1 MRKTI
6 NDYIDTLHYRTSHH
20 VFNKVKHKFPDVDN
34 DTINEVING
43 RLKDRF
49 VKAQNIEPY
58 YFKIFS
64 TRPNCWFHDLL
75 DNGKNNEPRYWHIFI
90 GTNNHYGVAQP
101 LKNKTANEVKQSL
114 VQFVNQYKPTKLT
127 SDEESAF
134 VDKSVVKYLTDQHV
148 DIHIITEQ
156 NHSALGIIDR
166 FIRTLRDMN
175 TPTEK
180 GKRQSHHE
188 KYQSF
193 TPKRMQKLIDIYN
206 ETPHSRIKCTPREMF
221 EDPDKEKEYIFE
233 QLKKRDKQEGI
244 KDLRIKEGSY
254 VRYILP
260 RSNGMFKKR
269 FQYSWECYKVEAV
282 SGNMYTLMA
291 RDGTVMNLPRFK
303 LILCAKDGSKPSNIK
318 WADTIPN
325 RWNGEVK
332 NIISFN
338 PRTNKYKVA
347 FKVPGEEDYID
358 EIPATYLRG
367 NYPQQLSDIE
377 KEFMQQQQQ
386 K

>member
-1 MRKTI
+1 MTKHI

-20 VFNKVKHKFPDVDN
+20 VFKRVKDKFPDVDDEMIN
-34 DTINEVING
+34 DVIKR
-43 RLKDRF
+43 RLKDKF
-49 VKAQNIEPY
+49 VKATNIEPY

-64 TRPNCWFHDLL
+64 TRPNCWFHDIL
-75 DNGKNNEPRYWHIFI
+75 DNGKDNKPRYWHIFI

-101 LKNKTANEVKQSL
+101 LRNKTANEIKQSL
-114 VQFVNQYKPTKLT
+114 ITFVNKYKPVKLT
-127 SDEESAF
+127 SDEESGF
-134 VDKSVVKYLTDQHV
+134 IDKSVVKYLTDQHV

-180 GKRQSHHE
+180 GTKQSHHE
-188 KYQSF
+188 KYQMFS
-193 TPKRMQKLIDIYN
+193 PKRMTKLIDIYN
-206 ETPHSRIKCTPREMF
+206 ETPHARIKCTPKEMF
-221 EDPDKEKEYIFE
+221 EDAEKEKEYIFD
-233 QLKKRDKQEGI
+233 QLNKREKQQGI
-244 KDLRIKEGSY
+244 KDLNIKRGSF

-260 RSNGMFKKR
+260 RSNGMYKKR
-269 FQYSWECYKVEAV
+269 FQYSWECYKVESV
-282 SGNMYTLMA
+282 KGNMYTLIA

-303 LILCAKDGSKPSNIK
+303 LILCSKDGSKPNNIK

-325 RWNGEVK
+325 RWNGEISK
-332 NIISFN
+332 IISFN
-338 PRTNKYKVA
+338 ERTNKYKVA

-367 NYPQQLSDIE
+367 NYPQLMTDIE
-377 KEFMQQQQQ
+377 KEFMQQRQ

>member
-1 MRKTI
+1 MNKDI
-6 NDYIDTLHYRTSHH
+6 NDFIDTLHYRTAHH
-20 VFNKVKHKFPDVDN
+20 VFHRVRNKFPDVDD
-34 DTINEVING
+34 DTIMDVINK

-49 VKAQNIEPY
+49 VKTVNIEPY

-101 LKNKTANEVKQSL
+101 LRNKTASEIKHSL

-127 SDEESAF
+127 SDEESGF
-134 VDKSVVKYLTDQHV
+134 IDKSVVQYLTSQHV
-148 DIHIITEQ
+148 DMHIITEK

-180 GKRQSHHE
+180 SKRQSHDE

-193 TPKRMQKLIDIYN
+193 TPKRMAKLIEIYN
-206 ETPHSRIKCTPREMF
+206 ETPHSRIKCTPKEMF
-221 EDPDKEKEYIFE
+221 EDAEKEKEYIFE
-233 QLKKRDKQEGI
+233 QLKKRDKQQGI
-244 KDLRIKEGSY
+244 KDLYIKEGSF
-254 VRYILP
+254 VRYMLP

-269 FQYSWECYKVEAV
+269 FQYSWECYKVESV
-282 SGNMYTLMA
+282 QGSMYTIMA
-291 RDGTVMNLPRFK
+291 KDGTVMNLPRFK
-303 LILCAKDGSKPSNIK
+303 LILCAKDGTKPSNIK

-325 RWNGEVK
+325 RWNGEISK
-332 NIISFN
+332 ILSFN

-367 NYPQQLSDIE
+367 NYPQQITELE
-377 KEFMQQQQQ
+377 REFMNRQQRT
-386 K
+386 